1 VTFRRLK
8 AETFVEVQVRT
19 EQPLDYVGYQE
30 ADSASQIIQVES
42 SRLVPM
48 LVVLAGLSLL
58 VSGVSLGVGW
68 WSTESYSRDYKEL
81 ERENRLLQLKVD
93 DMRVALNSQG
103 ISTNKHAASES
114 P

>member
-1 VTFRRLK
+1 M
-8 AETFVEVQVRT
+8 RT
-19 EQPLDYVGYQE
+19 EQPLDYVGYQD

-42 SRLVPM
+42 SKLTP
-48 LVVLAGLSLL
+48 LL
-58 VSGVSLGVGW
+58 VALAALAMLTAGVALGISVVGVQ
-68 WSTESYSRDYKEL
+68 SYSRDYKEL

-103 ISTNKHAASES
+103 IATNKHAASES